1 MTSRLALLCHHAVD
15 PDTTGPLTPW
25 AVDPDRFE
33 AHLDAVEAAGYAVAD
48 LAEVV
53 RLVFD
58 EGRDLP
64 GDTCVLTVDDGY
76 ADVIDQIWPRLQARG
91 WPLTLYVTT
100 SLVGGSYLGR
110 PMLDR
115 RQVADLAAAGV
126 TIGAHGHRHLAL
138 DVLTPAEA
146 DDEVRR
152 SRDLLADWTGRPVP
166 TFAYPH
172 GHHDRATRDL
182 VAAAGFHSACAVKQA
197 RSSAADDRFA
207 LARLMPSARTSGADL
222 TRLLTSPATPVAHGQ
237 GERLRTRAHRRLRRA
252 RHRRTGAV
260 TS

>member
-1 MTSRLALLCHHAVD
+1 MSDRLAILCHHAVD
-15 PDTTGPLTPW
+15 PDVGGPLAPW
-25 AVDPDRFE
+25 AVDPGRYE
-33 AHLDAVEAAGYAVAD
+33 EHLDAVAATGMTVAALED
-48 LAEVV
+48 VV
-53 RLVFD
+53 TATFD
-58 EGRDLP
+58 EGRALSGP
-64 GDTCVLTVDDGY
+64 TVVLTVDDGY
-76 ADVIDQIWPRLQARG
+76 ADVVEHLWPRLQARG

-100 SLVGGSYLGR
+100 APVGATYRDR

-115 RQVADLAAAGV
+115 GQVAELSAEGV
-126 TIGAHGHRHLAL
+126 AIGAHGHRHLAL

-152 SRDLLADWTGRPVP
+152 SRDLLEDWTGRAVR

-197 RSSAADDRFA
+197 LSSPGDDRFA
-207 LARLMPSARTSGADL
+207 LARLMPSAHTSGAHL
-222 TRLLTSPATPVAHGQ
+222 ARLLTSPTTPVARGQ

-252 RHRRTGAV
+252 RHRRAGVAA
-260 TS
+260 